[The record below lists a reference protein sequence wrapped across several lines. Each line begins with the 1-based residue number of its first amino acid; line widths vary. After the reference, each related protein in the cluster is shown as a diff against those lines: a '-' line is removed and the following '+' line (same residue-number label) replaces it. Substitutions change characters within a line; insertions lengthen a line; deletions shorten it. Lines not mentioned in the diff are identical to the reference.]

1 MRTTKFGIIGL
12 GGRGGVFQ
20 DNNHLPEEGY
30 EIVAGADI
38 DAAAL
43 EAFSKRFPQAAAF
56 KDYRD
61 LLAVPELDA
70 VFIITPDFLH
80 EEIAC
85 AAMKAEKHIYLEKPL
100 AITVDGCENI
110 LRTAMN
116 TGRKLYVGH
125 NMRFFPVIQKM
136 KEIIDSGKIGEVQ
149 LGWCRHFINYGG
161 DAYFHDWHSERRCIN
176 GLLLQKGAHDIDVLH
191 WLMDSYTTKVTAM
204 GMLSVYDKCLRREPG
219 TPGKAVWDEKN
230 YPPEEVQIPFSP
242 VIDVE
247 DSNMVL
253 MQLKN
258 GKQCA
263 YLQCHYT
270 PDSDRNYTFIGTRG
284 RIENHG
290 VGDNA
295 QILIWTKRAA
305 VTLVP
310 DEMICLRGIPGTH
323 SGADPA
329 IMKNFREYIRY
340 NRKPFTNPVEAMRAV
355 LTGIKAHEAART
367 DLCAREIPE
376 IAPDLTT
383 YFCREDNGACQ

>member
-1 MRTTKFGIIGL
+1 METTKFGIIGV

-30 EIVAGADI
+30 EIIAGADI
-38 DAAAL
+38 DAQAL
-43 EAFSKRFPQAAAF
+43 EAFGKRFPDAKTF
-56 KDYRD
+56 TDYRE
-61 LLAVPELDA
+61 LLNVPEIDA

-80 EEIAC
+80 EEMAC
-85 AAMKAEKHIYLEKPL
+85 AALEAGKHVYLEKPL
-100 AITVDGCENI
+100 AITVEGCEKI

-116 TGRKLYVGH
+116 TGKKLYIGH
-125 NMRFFPVIQKM
+125 NMRFFPIINKM

-149 LGWCRHFINYGG
+149 LAWCRHFINYGG
-161 DAYFHDWHSERRCIN
+161 DAYFHDWHAEQRYGT

-191 WLMDSYTTKVTAM
+191 YLMNSHTVKVTAM
-204 GMLSVYDKCLRREPG
+204 GMLSVYDKCHRREPG
-219 TPGKAVWDEKN
+219 TPGKAVWDCSN
-230 YPPEEVQIPFSP
+230 YPPEDVKLPYNP

-253 MQLKN
+253 MQLAS

-295 QILIWTKRAA
+295 QILIWTNRAPD
-305 VTLVP
+305 TRLP
-310 DEMICLRGIPGTH
+310 DETITLRGIPGTH

-329 IMKNFREYIRY
+329 IMKNFREFVRF
-340 NRKPFTNPVEAMRAV
+340 NAKPFTNPVEAMRAV

-367 DLCAREIPE
+367 DLCARDIPE
-376 IAPDLTT
+376 IPADLLE
-383 YFCREDNGACQ
+383 YFSQY